1 MATIKTDD
9 VFSIASFD
17 PSKLAESFR
26 DFAEKGAQ
34 QSKDAYAKLKTAGEE
49 AGKTLEATVQTAQAG
64 TVEIG
69 LKAIDVLRVNAE
81 SSLSHMEAL
90 LGVKSAAEFFELQTS
105 FLRKLLAYQETWRQG
120 LHKRHLGIPNFRVL
134 TATTSRERVEHLV
147 AACRSLPGGGSRLF
161 LFTDQER
168 LAGGDILGQGW
179 VNGRGE
185 QLRLCANSREAE
197 V

>member
-34 QSKDAYAKLKTAGEE
+34 QSKEAYAKLKSAGEE

-64 TVEIG
+64 SVEIG
-69 LKAIDVLRVNAE
+69 LKAIDALRVNAE

-90 LGVKSAAEFFELQTS
+90 LGVRSVAEFFELQTS
-105 FLRKLLAYQETWRQG
+105 FLRKQAEVTVEQAKSLQETTKQ
-120 LHKRHLGIPNFRVL
+120 
-134 TATTSRERVEHLV
+134 V
-147 AACRSLPGGGSRLF
+147 AEKVTKPSK
-161 LFTDQER
+161 
-168 LAGGDILGQGW
+168 
-179 VNGRGE
+179 
-185 QLRLCANSREAE
+185 EAAE
-197 V
+197 KVMASFKVA

>member
-26 DFAEKGAQ
+26 EFAERGAQ
-34 QSKDAYAKLKTAGEE
+34 QSKDAYAKLKSAGEE

-81 SSLSHMEAL
+81 TSLSHMEAL
-90 LGVKSAAEFFELQTS
+90 LGVKSVAEFIELQTS
-105 FLRKLLAYQETWRQG
+105 FLRKQAELAVDQAKSIQETTKQ
-120 LHKRHLGIPNFRVL
+120 
-134 TATTSRERVEHLV
+134 V
-147 AACRSLPGGGSRLF
+147 A
-161 LFTDQER
+161 EK
-168 LAGGDILGQGW
+168 LAKP
-179 VNGRGE
+179 
-185 QLRLCANSREAE
+185 SKEAAE
-197 V
+197 KAMASFKVA

>member
-26 DFAEKGAQ
+26 EFAEKGAQ

-81 SSLSHMEAL
+81 TSLSHMEAL
-90 LGVKSAAEFFELQTS
+90 LGVKSVAEFVELQTS
-105 FLRKLLAYQETWRQG
+105 FLRKQAELAVDQAKSMQETTKQ
-120 LHKRHLGIPNFRVL
+120 
-134 TATTSRERVEHLV
+134 V
-147 AACRSLPGGGSRLF
+147 A
-161 LFTDQER
+161 EK
-168 LAGGDILGQGW
+168 LAKP
-179 VNGRGE
+179 
-185 QLRLCANSREAE
+185 SKEAAE
-197 V
+197 KAMASFKVA

>member
-34 QSKDAYAKLKTAGEE
+34 QSKEAYAKLKSAGEE

-64 TVEIG
+64 SVEIG
-69 LKAIDVLRVNAE
+69 LKAIDALRVNAE

-90 LGVKSAAEFFELQTS
+90 LGVKSVAEFFELQTS
-105 FLRKLLAYQETWRQG
+105 FFRKQAELTVEQAKSLQETTKQ
-120 LHKRHLGIPNFRVL
+120 
-134 TATTSRERVEHLV
+134 V
-147 AACRSLPGGGSRLF
+147 AEKVAKPSK
-161 LFTDQER
+161 
-168 LAGGDILGQGW
+168 
-179 VNGRGE
+179 
-185 QLRLCANSREAE
+185 EAAE
-197 V
+197 KAMASFKVA

>member
-1 MATIKTDD
+1 MITGSDCLNPKECDMATIKTDD

-26 DFAEKGAQ
+26 EFAEKGAQ

-90 LGVKSAAEFFELQTS
+90 LGVKSVAEFVELQTS
-105 FLRKLLAYQETWRQG
+105 FLRKQAELAVNQAKSMQETTKQ
-120 LHKRHLGIPNFRVL
+120 
-134 TATTSRERVEHLV
+134 V
-147 AACRSLPGGGSRLF
+147 A
-161 LFTDQER
+161 EK
-168 LAGGDILGQGW
+168 LAKP
-179 VNGRGE
+179 
-185 QLRLCANSREAE
+185 SKEAAE
-197 V
+197 KAMASFKVA